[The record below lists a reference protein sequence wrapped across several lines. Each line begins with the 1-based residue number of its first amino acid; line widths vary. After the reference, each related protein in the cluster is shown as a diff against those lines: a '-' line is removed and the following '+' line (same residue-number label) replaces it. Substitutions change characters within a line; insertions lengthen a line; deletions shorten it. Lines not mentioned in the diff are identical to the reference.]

1 MEKTTP
7 ETHLKFAVLATDT
20 VIFTVRDNELLVRLT
35 KVDRPPHFPN
45 MSGLPGGLILPK
57 ETAEEA
63 ARRLVRDKAYVDS
76 EKMYFEQLY
85 TFSSI
90 RRDPRGRV
98 VAVAYTAIV
107 PWERLSATERLNTTN
122 AWWSPMNEAKKL
134 AYDHDEILSMA
145 VERLR
150 SRVVYTTVISKLMPR
165 EFTLTELEHVYE
177 SILHTGLDKRN
188 FRKKIAKL
196 NLITPLPHKRTGGA
210 FRPAQLY
217 RFSSEKVK
225 EVEIL

>member
-210 FRPAQLY
+210 FRPARLY